1 MSEDLCLPDK
11 STIAHEILAYL
22 IDNPEARD
30 SLDGIVKWWLLDR
43 KIRYQMTLVE
53 KALDELVDQELV
65 IEEKKMDS
73 SNLYR
78 VNSHKL
84 EEIAGRM
91 KKVK

>member
-1 MSEDLCLPDK
+1 MNDELCFPDK

-22 IDNPEARD
+22 IDNPGARD
-30 SLDGIVKWWLLDR
+30 TLDGIMKWWLLDR

-73 SNLYR
+73 TNIYR
-78 VNSHKL
+78 VNNHRL
-84 EEIAGRM
+84 GEIEGRI
-91 KKVK
+91 KKFK